1 MSSSLL
7 LWYVRLDSYFCSPLT
22 IHFFS
27 SEVHFSLFRR
37 ICSPFTI
44 HLFVSS
50 GGWHPWQDGDAS
62 AADPGH
68 LHCGEKFSN
77 KKRCLTTMAIGK
89 SLWSQLNYLFLEK
102 TYKTTAVRC
111 SQGGR
116 PDVCRAKTVQK
127 KCLSHFLPFC
137 HCQSVKHSGKS
148 VDTQYVNIRGVPLK
162 VYWLCRIW

>member
-1 MSSSLL
+1 MSTTRNCIAGGSCWLCLIFLL
-7 LWYVRLDSYFCSPLT
+7 IFCPTSRHCYELKFAPMVCKPWFLFLFPLYN
-22 IHFFS
+22 S
-27 SEVHFSLFRR
+27 
-37 ICSPFTI
+37 
-44 HLFVSS
+44 FVFYS

-127 KCLSHFLPFC
+127 NAFHTFCLSVT
-137 HCQSVKHSGKS
+137 VKVSNT
-148 VDTQYVNIRGVPLK
+148 VQNQWIRNMS
-162 VYWLCRIW
+162 IFEEFH